1 MAQTPPQP
9 VTIHLVAHTVL
20 ASIFIRLVSIPVL
33 YGWKP
38 GPRVQ
43 AALAGIAGRLIWVTA
58 SRPEA

>member
-20 ASIFIRLVSIPVL
+20 ASIFIRLVSFPVL

-38 GPRVQ
+38 GHRTE
-43 AALAGIAGRLIWVTA
+43 AALAAFAARLIWVTV